1 MEMETSAQ
9 GWERANQR
17 EELIEMAL
25 ENIVER
31 LDNIDVRAPREFSHT
46 VPEWAKENGRIDW
59 RVRNSE
65 NMKKMKTHTINDI
78 YQS

>member
-1 MEMETSAQ
+1 MSSKA
-9 GWERANQR
+9 GERIIR
-17 EELIEMAL
+17 EGNVPMAT
-25 ENIVER
+25 EDIVAR

-65 NMKKMKTHTINDI
+65 NMKKMAAGEVTPI
-78 YQS
+78 YQK